1 MRTITLFTILTLV
14 YLSGTAVHA
23 ADIER
28 GQKLHNTYCTN
39 CHTPSVYTR
48 PNRRIDSL
56 EALNRQVQRCE
67 TALGVKWPAEDV
79 TDVVQYLNDNYYKFK

>member
-1 MRTITLFTILTLV
+1 MRTTILFTILTLV
-14 YLSGTAVHA
+14 CLSGTTVYA
-23 ADIER
+23 ADVEH
-28 GQKLHNTYCTN
+28 GQKLHSTYCMN
-39 CHTPSVYTR
+39 CHTSSVYTR

-79 TDVVQYLNDNYYKFK
+79 ADVVQYLNDNFYKFK

>member
-1 MRTITLFTILTLV
+1 MRNLILSTLLASVWLAATP
-14 YLSGTAVHA
+14 ARA
-23 ADIER
+23 ADLEH
-28 GQKLHNTYCTN
+28 GKALHDSNCVN
-39 CHTPSVYTR
+39 CHTTSVYTR

-79 TDVVQYLNDNYYKFK
+79 ADVVHYLNENFYKFK